1 MLMKQKLLLLMT
13 LALMGWS
20 NVWAAEGDAADW
32 YLYFYSGTYSLD
44 GDAGQFKETAT
55 ANVYTLEG
63 VSVPGS
69 GISFCVRNSSWS
81 KYGWKDASVT
91 TTGTPVGLAASESAN
106 GWLALD
112 AGTYDVTWDATN
124 LTIQFDVH
132 EDTDLSD
139 WYLYLYKEAAIDGN
153 TQFHTTSTE
162 HVFIIEGLRLEETNV
177 NLSVHNSDWSSKYS
191 ADVTTAGSATALPT
205 SESASGTLYI
215 GTGIYDVTWNEST
228 CEITFTKR
236 SYPDYIYIEAYRGDA
251 YTSIGYISPLNQDFG
266 TYRGQFNMNANE
278 KFRIMTRTGEV
289 YSAYLYTNAS
299 NGIVE
304 FASGTTWDMWAT
316 ATAGIHT
323 FEFDLTESSNVWSCT
338 YAGTATITIGSAG
351 YATFYSDWD
360 YDVPEGLTGYIIPNV
375 TDGTLNLESRYA
387 AGNEVPA
394 GTGVLYAGSA
404 GSYEVTFK
412 STQSSAYTNR
422 LGGSHFATTVNTWV
436 GEDSKNVLLY
446 KLAKDATYGLGWYFD
461 SADGQS
467 LNCGANKCY
476 LWLTQTEAG
485 YASFGTRGFIGF
497 GDGTTAIE
505 SVVKKAEINDG
516 VYYNLQGQRVDNP
529 TKGLY
534 IHNGKKV
541 VIK

>member
-1 MLMKQKLLLLMT
+1 
-13 LALMGWS
+13 MGWS

-32 YLYFYSGTYSLD
+32 YLYFYSDTYSLN

-69 GISFCVRNSSWS
+69 GINFEIHNNAWS
-81 KYGWKDASVT
+81 TRYGWKDASVS
-91 TTGTPVGLAASESAN
+91 TTGTPVGLATSTSAN

-132 EDTDLSD
+132 SSGGVT
-139 WYLYLYKEAAIDGN
+139 YPKEIR
-153 TQFHTTSTE
+153 
-162 HVFIIEGLRLEETNV
+162 V
-177 NLSVHNSDWSSKYS
+177 Y
-191 ADVTTAGSATALPT
+191 
-205 SESASGTLYI
+205 
-215 GTGIYDVTWNEST
+215 
-228 CEITFTKR
+228 
-236 SYPDYIYIEAYRGDA
+236 AYRNDA
-251 YTSIGYISPLNQDFG
+251 NVEVG
-266 TYRGQFNMNANE
+266 TIPATDQSNGLYAGQLYMSA
-278 KFRIMTRTGEV
+278 GEQFWIYEV
-289 YSAYLYTNAS
+289 ADDNTWSAALYTNSS
-299 NGIVE
+299 NGISE
-304 FASGTTWDMWAT
+304 FVDVSTTWNMWASSTAGFQDFTFNLAASSNSWTCNYNAAAST
-316 ATAGIHT
+316 AT
-323 FEFDLTESSNVWSCT
+323 V
-338 YAGTATITIGSAG
+338 TIGTEG
-351 YATFYSDWD
+351 YATFIADKAYNM
-360 YDVPEGLTGYIIPNV
+360 PTGLIGYTITGA
-375 TDGTLNLESRYA
+375 TDGSLTMDQTYS
-387 AGNEVPA
+387 AGDLVPA
-394 GTGVLYAGSA
+394 WTGVLLKGDADDYTINYNADA
-404 GSYEVTFK
+404 T
-412 STQSSAYTNR
+412 AANTNR
-422 LGGSHFATTVNTWV
+422 LSGVVEAAKVNSWEGSD
-436 GEDSKNVLLY
+436 GKNVLLY

-485 YASFGTRGFIGF
+485 YASVGTRGFIGF
-497 GDGTTAIE
+497 DDGTTGIE